1 MLQVGGESRKRTY
14 LEAQTESIIPLRVP
28 EAGETTKNLPH
39 VNCSITVVVK

>member
-1 MLQVGGESRKRTY
+1 MLQVGGESGKRTY